1 VTAEGP
7 GFRRNGMERIDIPSG
22 FFPLRQNPSQ
32 EKKVSRKKVGKRS
45 FFSIFEEKSDSD
57 EVGFRSTGVR
67 VSDEV
72 LESMLDE
79 IHRLGDA
86 IRKDATLD
94 SVKQYRKAV
103 GDFLRVVVEQGLVV
117 EEKTSGTNILNRK
130 KFALIKVIDQK
141 LERLALGILQTQKD
155 QFDILARVDEINGL
169 LVDLLR

>member
-1 VTAEGP
+1 
-7 GFRRNGMERIDIPSG
+7 MERIDIPSG
-22 FFPLRQNPSQ
+22 FFPLRQKPSQ

-45 FFSIFEEKSDSD
+45 FFSIFEQETES
-57 EVGFRSTGVR
+57 EGLGFEGTGR
-67 VSDEV
+67 AVSDAE

-86 IRKDATLD
+86 IRKDATLA

-103 GDFLRVVVEQGLVV
+103 GEFLQVVVGQGLAV
-117 EEKTSGTNILNRK
+117 EEKTSGKNVLNRK
-130 KFALIKVIDQK
+130 KFALVKVIDEK

-155 QFDILARVDEINGL
+155 QFDILARIDEINGL